1 MCITVN
7 THERTH
13 ACLLVCKPARIPAI
27 LPSNLPAGRP
37 AGVPACWHTG
47 GLDNQPAAVSL
58 YRQVQI

>member
-1 MCITVN
+1 MSGFSNNLN

-27 LPSNLPAGRP
+27 LPSNLPAG
-37 AGVPACWHTG
+37 VPACWHTG
-47 GLDNQPAAVSL
+47 GLDNQPTDVSS